1 MLERFILMSEL
12 GFTSATTDELESAT
26 IEPII
31 PINKKT
37 AIISAN
43 DVPTNEASNILKNP
57 FINI

>member
-1 MLERFILMSEL
+1 MSEL
-12 GFTSATTDELESAT
+12 GFTSVTTDELESAT